1 MHPYEVSIAAMGPG
15 RAVKRVRAEDL
26 IENFWEGEEEN
37 GHYLT
42 IKLKSGKPMRS
53 RGWPWVQ
60 QCIRGVLG
68 QGAQGK
74 VAKANFLKN
83 GDLLLK
89 TKNEKQTAQL
99 LKVTLFGEEPCEVE
113 KDRKLNMSKGTI
125 YAPDLIEL
133 SEDEVVGWLAEFGV
147 VAAKRFTKW
156 MNGVKENTPLILLTF
171 STPTCPMTL
180 TFDYVSYQVRKHV
193 PNPLTCFKCGRFGHA
208 EAQCTKDAVCLTC
221 GEDRHDGACQ
231 PKCVN
236 CKQPGHSCRSRECPV
251 WIKEKE
257 ICVLKVEKDLS
268 YAQARNLYDQ
278 THQPQMTR
286 TYASVVHT
294 PAETPN
300 RDVTLCDRVEKLE
313 AKLDKMLSL
322 LDKLLTMQMLTNKD
336 ANSPSILQSQDEAD
350 DLVEAEAT
358 PPCPS
363 TSSVG
368 VADTDPPTVP
378 SLPRVP
384 SQASARPGQLGQ
396 GQTSACSVDRAR
408 LKKPLKPKGT
418 GLSTTD
424 SDISSSPQVGS
435 RLNRSDQ
442 QLPEQSRRMPSLTR
456 QAYVME
462 T

>member
-1 MHPYEVSIAAMGPG
+1 MRPYEVSIAAMGPG
-15 RAVKRVRAEDL
+15 RAVKRVRAEDI

-53 RGWPWVQ
+53 KGWPWVQ
-60 QCIRGVLG
+60 HCIRGVLG

-99 LKVTLFGEEPCEVE
+99 LKVTLFGEEQCEVE

-133 SEDEVVGWLAEFGV
+133 SEDEIVGWLTEFGV

-156 MNGVKENTPLILLTF
+156 INGVQENTPLLLLTF
-171 STPTCPMTL
+171 STPSCPTKL
-180 TFDYVSYQVRKHV
+180 NFDYVSYQVRKHV

-221 GEDRHDGACQ
+221 GDDRHDGDCQ

-236 CKQPGHSCRSRECPV
+236 CNQPGHSCRSRECPV

-268 YAQARNLYDQ
+268 YAQARNMYEQ
-278 THQPQMTR
+278 THQTQMAR

-294 PAETPN
+294 PADN
-300 RDVTLCDRVEKLE
+300 HGSDVTLCDRVEKLE

-322 LDKLLTMQMLTNKD
+322 LDKLLTMQVLNNKD
-336 ANSPSILQSQDEAD
+336 STSPSTLHSQDDDD
-350 DLVEAEAT
+350 DLVEAEVS
-358 PPCPS
+358 PSCPS
-363 TSSVG
+363 TSSAG
-368 VADTDPPTVP
+368 VVDTESSTVP
-378 SLPRVP
+378 SLPMVP
-384 SQASARPGQLGQ
+384 SQVGARSGQLNQ
-396 GQTSACSVDRAR
+396 GQSNMGSVDRAR
-408 LKKPLKPKGT
+408 LKKPLKPKGK
-418 GLSTTD
+418 GLSTPD
-424 SDISSSPQVGS
+424 SDISPSPQVGS
-435 RLNRSDQ
+435 RLNRSDPQ
-442 QLPEQSRRMPSLTR
+442 FTEQARRMPSLTK